1 MRFRIDGREYAG
13 ESALDIVREMQRD
26 AARGVPAC
34 PSPREFLRRAHA
46 ELGDRVPAREL
57 DVSDRLDDDTLALNY
72 LYLCDEY
79 GVGELA
85 EAPRDAR
92 SQTA

>member
-13 ESALDIVREMQRD
+13 ESALEIVEAMRRD
-26 AARGVPAC
+26 AARGLRAC

-57 DVSDRLDDDTLALNY
+57 DVSDRLDEETLALGY

-85 EAPRDAR
+85 DAPRGAR
-92 SQTA
+92 THTA

>member
-13 ESALDIVREMQRD
+13 ESALDIVSAMQRD
-26 AARGVPAC
+26 RARGAPASQ
-34 PSPREFLRRAHA
+34 SPREFLRRAHA

-57 DVSDRLDDDTLALNY
+57 DVSDRLDEETLALSY

-85 EAPRDAR
+85 EAPRDAL